1 MKKVFLVIILTI
13 SLFAKGALMPENTVA
28 VVNGMALSKDDL
40 QIQIN
45 ILIPK
50 SSYHASVK
58 PESAKKLKVKAM
70 KALIDSTLLYQYALS
85 LGIKGDNSI
94 MDGVYKKLI
103 KAYHSDKAIDIEL
116 KKIGL
121 NLEMLKKLYMRD
133 SVQAQLYKKEIEE
146 KITNSELK
154 EYYEKNRYKFKMP
167 EQVRVSL
174 IYVKNDPTD
183 PKGRSKGRAKAEEA
197 LKKIKA
203 GEDFG
208 EVAEKYSN
216 AMSRIKGGDMGLL
229 HKGRLNESVEVEAY
243 RLKKGEM
250 SGIIEK
256 DVGFFIVK
264 VTDKKEPKQ
273 LSFEKI
279 KTSLLKDLKKKR
291 ETRKKEDLLNMLRAK
306 AKIIK

>member
-1 MKKVFLVIILTI
+1 MKKIFLIILLSI
-13 SLFAKGALMPENTVA
+13 SLLAEKNVMPENTVA
-28 VVNGMALSKDDL
+28 VVNGMALSKEDL
-40 QIQIN
+40 QVQIN

-58 PESAKKLKVKAM
+58 GESAKKLKVKAM
-70 KALIDSTLLYQYALS
+70 KALINSTLLYQYALS
-85 LGIKGDNSI
+85 LGIKGDKSI

-103 KAYHSDKAIDIEL
+103 KAYHSDKAIEFEL

-121 NLEMLKKLYMRD
+121 TLEMLKKLYMRD
-133 SVQAQLYKKEIEE
+133 SVQAQLYKKEIEA
-146 KITNSELK
+146 KINDKELK
-154 EYYEKNRYKFKMP
+154 EYYKKNKYKFKMP
-167 EQVRVSL
+167 AQIRVSL

-183 PKGRSKGRAKAEEA
+183 PKGRSKGKAKAEEA
-197 LKKIKA
+197 LKKIKE

-208 EVAEKYSN
+208 EVAAKYSN

-229 HKGRLNESVEVEAY
+229 HRGRLNEDVEAEAY
-243 RLKKGEM
+243 SLKKGEM

-279 KTSLLKDLKKKR
+279 KASLLRDLKKKR
-291 ETRKKEDLLNMLRAK
+291 ETKKRENLLNNLRVK